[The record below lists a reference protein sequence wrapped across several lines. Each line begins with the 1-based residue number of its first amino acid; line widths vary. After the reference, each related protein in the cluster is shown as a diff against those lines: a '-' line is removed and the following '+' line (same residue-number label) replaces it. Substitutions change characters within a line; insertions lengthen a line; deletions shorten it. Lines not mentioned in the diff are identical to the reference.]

1 MKPITKLAATAS
13 AIAIAGLAF
22 CGWWFGYFYSI
33 DFQDTVSDT
42 ALFIGNIQ
50 SYQPVLPFLAQ
61 LRAQSLSFKIESPTL
76 TQEKSSRPPFDIT
89 TVTVGQFS
97 HLGYAGELIVD
108 FFNDRLVG
116 LRFYPSNIIG
126 YRQALARNGVDL
138 SSQGNYRSGNT
149 RVWYG
154 TDYTGRQYIGWED
167 VRLAKELE
175 AWIKR
180 YS

>member
-1 MKPITKLAATAS
+1 MKLITKLAATAA
-13 AIAIAGLAF
+13 AITLTGLALY
-22 CGWWFGYFYSI
+22 GWWFDYFSSI
-33 DFQDTVSDT
+33 DFQDKASDK
-42 ALFIGNIQ
+42 ALLIGNIQ
-50 SYQPVLPFLAQ
+50 SYQAVSLFLTQ
-61 LRAQSLSFKIESPTL
+61 LRAQSLSFKLDSSTL
-76 TQEKSSRPPFDIT
+76 TQDKSSRPPFDIT

-126 YRQALARNGVDL
+126 YQQALARNGVEIP
-138 SSQGNYRSGNT
+138 SQGNYRSGNT

-154 TDYTGRQYIGWED
+154 TDYTGKHYIGWED
-167 VRLAKELE
+167 VRLAKEMD